1 MSVFDK
7 GFITVCVCCAV
18 FAVISLP
25 LIFRKVPRNP
35 VYGYRTRATLQDDA
49 LWYDA
54 NAYFGRWFIAAS
66 VLTSAIA
73 VVIDMWRG
81 ISPEAYLK
89 VSILLLCAPVLIAVI
104 LTQRFIRAWKTN
116 NEFPIKRH

>member
-7 GFITVCVCCAV
+7 GFITVCICCAL

-35 VYGYRTRATLQDDA
+35 IYGYRTRATLQSDT

-54 NAYFGRWFIAAS
+54 NAYFGRWFLMAS

-73 VVIDMWRG
+73 VVIDIWRG
-81 ISPEAYLK
+81 ISPEAYLN

-104 LTQRFIRAWKTN
+104 LTQRFIRARKTDGDST
-116 NEFPIKRH
+116 IKHH